1 MVSKS
6 LTDMLR
12 SRDRREVMEALIDI
26 GKQGHPELAHELFPF
41 LTHPDPDYR
50 SLAIQSLGLFLQIP
64 EAKSR
69 ALAMWAT
76 SPDPDDEVREAAL
89 IAWYSYY
96 RDSKDV
102 EVMRVLLSIIR
113 DKNIDKSFR
122 GSAYLG
128 LLRVSGFNLAE
139 APYDGRIQ
147 EAVIAKI
154 AREHGLD

>member
-1 MVSKS
+1 MVLKP
-6 LTDMLR
+6 LIEML
-12 SRDRREVMEALIDI
+12 SSPDRREVMGAITRI

-41 LTHPDPDYR
+41 LTHSDPDYR

-64 EAKSR
+64 EAKTR
-69 ALAMWAT
+69 ALAMLAT
-76 SPDPDDEVREAAL
+76 NPDPDDEVREAAL
-89 IAWYSYY
+89 IAWFAYY

-102 EVMRVLLSIIR
+102 EVMRMLLSIVR
-113 DKNIDKSFR
+113 DKNVDKSFR

>member
-1 MVSKS
+1 
-6 LTDMLR
+6 
-12 SRDRREVMEALIDI
+12 MEALIDI

-50 SLAIQSLGLFLQIP
+50 SLAIQSLGLFLKIP

-76 SPDPDDEVREAAL
+76 NPDPDDEVREAAL
-89 IAWYSYY
+89 SAWYSYY

-102 EVMRVLLSIIR
+102 EVMRVLLSIVR
-113 DKNIDKSFR
+113 DKNVDKSFR

-128 LLRVSGFNLAE
+128 LLRVSGFDLAE

>member
-1 MVSKS
+1 MVLKP
-6 LTDMLR
+6 LIEML
-12 SRDRREVMEALIDI
+12 SSPDRREVMGAITRI

-76 SPDPDDEVREAAL
+76 NPDPDDEVREAAL
-89 IAWYSYY
+89 IAWFSYY

>member
-128 LLRVSGFNLAE
+128 LLRVSGFDLAE

>member
-89 IAWYSYY
+89 IAWFSYY

-102 EVMRVLLSIIR
+102 EVMRMLLSIVR

-128 LLRVSGFNLAE
+128 LLRVSGFDLAE